1 MNRIWL
7 AACVLFAGS
16 CASKKGTPTPP
27 SLQIPVTEVV
37 SDSLPREMEFIG
49 YLASNFDAVIQP
61 RVNGFLRT
69 KEFENGMPVRRG
81 AVLYTID
88 PAEFSNTMLAAEAAL
103 QSARAQA
110 IEARNNYE
118 RAVPL
123 AAMDAIS
130 RSELDQYTAQHEAA
144 EASVR
149 SAEQT
154 LRNARLNVGYTRIL
168 SPIDGIAA
176 GSAAHIGDYVGP
188 ATQFSVLTTISNI
201 DTLSVDLAIP
211 MARYL
216 RYAGDRP
223 TIYDNEGLLS
233 DIRLTLADGTHYPLA
248 GFYKY
253 TRKDISSST
262 GTIVLVVGFPNP
274 SQSLKPGQFA
284 RVTAAVGGRTERLL
298 VPIEAVSQVQG
309 VNSVWVMQPDST
321 VAFRR
326 VELGDTYGS
335 LWAIESGLE
344 RGEWVVLQGRQ
355 KLHNGAKIIPQKR

>member
-1 MNRIWL
+1 MAAIALL
-7 AACVLFAGS
+7 AAACSA
-16 CASKKGTPTPP
+16 KKSTPTPP
-27 SLQIPVTEVV
+27 PLTVPVAEVV
-37 SDSLPREMEFIG
+37 SDSLPQQMQFIG

-61 RVNGFLRT
+61 RINGFLLT
-69 KEFENGMPVRRG
+69 KQFSNGMPVRRG
-81 AVLYTID
+81 DVLYTID
-88 PAEFSNTMLAAEAAL
+88 PSEFSNTMLAAEAAL

-149 SAEQT
+149 SARQT
-154 LRNARLNVGYTRIL
+154 LRNAQLNVSYTRIL

-176 GSAAHIGDYVGP
+176 GSSAHIGDYVGP
-188 ATQFSVLTTISNI
+188 GTQFNVLTTISNI

-211 MARYL
+211 MAQYL

-223 TIYDNEGLLS
+223 TIYDNLGLLA
-233 DIRLTLADGTHYPLA
+233 DIHLTLADGTRYPIE

-284 RVTAAVGGRTERLL
+284 RVTATIGARSARLL
-298 VPIEAVSQVQG
+298 IPIEAVSQVQG
-309 VNSVWVMQPDST
+309 INSVWVVRSDST

-326 VELGDTYGS
+326 VELGDTFGTM
-335 LWAIESGLE
+335 WAVESGLQRDE
-344 RGEWVVLQGRQ
+344 RVVLQGRQ
-355 KLHNGAKIIPQKR
+355 KLHEGAKIIPKLR